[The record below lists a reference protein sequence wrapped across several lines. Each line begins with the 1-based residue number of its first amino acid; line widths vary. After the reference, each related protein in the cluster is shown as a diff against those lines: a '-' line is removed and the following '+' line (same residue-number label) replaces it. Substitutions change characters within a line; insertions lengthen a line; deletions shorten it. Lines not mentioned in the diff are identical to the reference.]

1 MQQIQGKTWN
11 KELHREMDSI
21 THGAA
26 PLKTIHVHYIHQST
40 RTSDMMQR
48 TSTMATVSYRC
59 QAIDKQN
66 CSFYSLHRPS
76 PGFPCLLSPAFDS
89 PSFSMHANI
98 SMHKLIYL
106 ATEALSDSFW
116 IYRRYI
122 NKSIYLSIYLSMHVV
137 PATYSNAF
145 LMQRLS
151 VAVQHGTFL
160 LLQGWLHRFPQL
172 FTNTSGLI
180 HFYFVV
186 FFHFLV
192 VVVDWADLYQL
203 LSVR

>member
-26 PLKTIHVHYIHQST
+26 PFKTIHVHYIHQST

-66 CSFYSLHRPS
+66 CSFYSLHCPS
-76 PGFPCLLSPAFDS
+76 PGFPCLLSSAFDS

-122 NKSIYLSIYLSMHVV
+122 NKSIYLSIYLCM
-137 PATYSNAF
+137 
-145 LMQRLS
+145 
-151 VAVQHGTFL
+151 
-160 LLQGWLHRFPQL
+160 WCPQL
-172 FTNTSGLI
+172 TQMHFWCSEWVSPFSMALFFFFRADSTDSLDCLPILLGLSIFTL
-180 HFYFVV
+180 
-186 FFHFLV
+186 
-192 VVVDWADLYQL
+192 
-203 LSVR
+203 

>member
-1 MQQIQGKTWN
+1 MSG
-11 KELHREMDSI
+11 HRQ
-21 THGAA
+21 TK
-26 PLKTIHVHYIHQST
+26 LKFLQST
-40 RTSDMMQR
+40 PSLPRLPLSAFICIWFTLLLH
-48 TSTMATVSYRC
+48 AC
-59 QAIDKQN
+59 QHLYAQTHL
-66 CSFYSLHRPS
+66 F
-76 PGFPCLLSPAFDS
+76 
-89 PSFSMHANI
+89 
-98 SMHKLIYL
+98 
-106 ATEALSDSFW
+106 SDSFW

-151 VAVQHGTFL
+151 VAVQHDTFL
-160 LLQGWLHRFPQL
+160 LLQGWLHRFPRL

>member
-21 THGAA
+21 TRGAA
-26 PLKTIHVHYIHQST
+26 PFKTIHVHYIHQST

-76 PGFPCLLSPAFDS
+76 AGFPCLLSSAFDS

-98 SMHKLIYL
+98 STHKLIYL
-106 ATEALSDSFW
+106 ATKALSDSFW

-122 NKSIYLSIYLSMHVV
+122 NKSIYLSIYACGARNLLKCISDA
-137 PATYSNAF
+137 ATECRRSAWHFSSSSGLTPQIPSTVYQYFWAYP
-145 LMQRLS
+145 
-151 VAVQHGTFL
+151 FL
-160 LLQGWLHRFPQL
+160 LC
-172 FTNTSGLI
+172 S
-180 HFYFVV
+180 